1 MAGGVSLPVMSEGF
15 EGQSLIDGSDTDA
28 TFAMASPG
36 TAMHGV
42 AHAGC
47 GAFFCGAGDPLSSHP
62 AIAEAIGDACALAS
76 QIGPSRT
83 SNIIAST
90 ARPAMRKTLARGRHR
105 NFTFAT
111 GSLSD
116 NKSMAQ
122 CAIDSADGAAII
134 HSAIATIIRFSV
146 SEMKPS
152 GTLLSPPTQAHF
164 SSRLS
169 I

>member
-1 MAGGVSLPVMSEGF
+1 MAGGVSLPVISEGI
-15 EGQSLIDGSDTDA
+15 EGQSLIDGRETDA

-47 GAFFCGAGDPLSSHP
+47 GAFFCGASDPLSSHP

-76 QIGPSRT
+76 QIGPNRT

-90 ARPAMRKTLARGRHR
+90 VRPAMRKTLARGRHR
-105 NFTFAT
+105 DFTFAT

-116 NKSMAQ
+116 HKSMAQ
-122 CAIDSADGAAII
+122 CAIDNAGATTIQM
-134 HSAIATIIRFSV
+134 AIATIIRFSV